1 MTKKHN
7 IPEGFRCVSSEDLPY
22 KAYDCVVCA
31 LDKGNYDNLCE
42 RVACYGVVF
51 TEDTPEGETRLAV
64 AVAKVVMGIE
74 AVSSS
79 MKVCYDRGW
88 PKR

>member
-1 MTKKHN
+1 MVTKMTKKRD
-7 IPEGFRCVSSEDLPY
+7 IPEGFRAIPAEDLPFR
-22 KAYDCVVCA
+22 AYACVVCA

-64 AVAKVVMGIE
+64 AVAKAVMGIE
-74 AVSSS
+74 
-79 MKVCYDRGW
+79 KDNQDD
-88 PKR
+88 